1 MPHISKKMWI
11 TPLLGLSFSVIASP
25 ENTNE
30 NISGNIT
37 NDVVEPT
44 YIISSCKDLES
55 IGKGANYPGASH
67 EEAWPVD
74 GHYELGNDID
84 CSATSDSSDD
94 EFGDEGFRI
103 IGDQSA
109 YFTGS
114 LNGNNYTIKNLYQ
127 RSELTGGI
135 FYRLDPESLIQNL
148 SIESAEINAPFRSG
162 ILSSMSLGD
171 ITNLKISGSVTQLY
185 PGLAI
190 EPIGGVSATGSG
202 NYHNIHANVH
212 IQGGIETDGIGGLFG
227 MAYPGFALTDSSVT
241 GSIRHGKS
249 IGGMVGN
256 ATQSGTIHNSFVY
269 DMTIET
275 LPHSAERFAG
285 GLIGISSIRDI
296 KNVYVSNVDIS
307 SHGRVQAAGLIGNLT
322 GGVPV
327 AAENAYVTGRIVSHA
342 DSNNEIAAG
351 FIAKNVAPGTV
362 EHGFTSMD
370 LNAGFIYRLSGAHA
384 PFSYYNKDR
393 EYTGSVQDTASQP
406 TSKKELKK
414 TDWYITHLN
423 WTEDDWA
430 FKKGYYPILK
440 GQDGNVL
447 DNQEWVRVK

>member
-1 MPHISKKMWI
+1 MSYISKKVWF
-11 TPLLGLSFSVIASP
+11 TPLLGMSFSVIATP
-25 ENTNE
+25 AITID
-30 NISGNIT
+30 NISGNT
-37 NDVVEPT
+37 VYDAVQPT

-55 IGKGANYPGASH
+55 IGKGPNYPGASH

-74 GHYELGNDID
+74 GHYELGSDID
-84 CSATSDSSDD
+84 CSATSDSSDNT
-94 EFGDEGFRI
+94 FGDDGFRI
-103 IGDQSA
+103 IGSADA

-114 LNGNNYTIKNLYQ
+114 LNGNNYSIKNLYQ
-127 RSELTGGI
+127 RSDLTGGI
-135 FYRLDPESLIQNL
+135 FYRLDPESSIQNL
-148 SIESAEINAPFRSG
+148 SINSAEINAPFRSG

-171 ITNLKISGSVTQLY
+171 ITNLNVSGSINQLY
-185 PGLAI
+185 PALAI
-190 EPIGGVSATGSG
+190 EPVGGISATGSG

-212 IQGGIETDGIGGLFG
+212 IQGGIATDGIGGLFG
-227 MAYPGFALTDSSVT
+227 MAYPGLVITDSSVT
-241 GSIRHGKS
+241 GSIRHGKA
-249 IGGMVGN
+249 IGGMLGS

-269 DMTIET
+269 DMDIET
-275 LPHSAERFAG
+275 LPHSEERFAG

-307 SHGRVQAAGLIGNLT
+307 SHGRVQAAGLIGMLT

-327 AAENAYVTGRIVSHA
+327 AAENAYVTGSIVSHA

-351 FIAKNVAPGTV
+351 FIAKNIAPGAV
-362 EHGFTSMD
+362 DHGFTSMD

-393 EYTGSVQDTASQP
+393 EYIGSVQDTASQP

-414 TDWYITHLN
+414 PDWYITHLN
-423 WTEDDWA
+423 WTENDWA